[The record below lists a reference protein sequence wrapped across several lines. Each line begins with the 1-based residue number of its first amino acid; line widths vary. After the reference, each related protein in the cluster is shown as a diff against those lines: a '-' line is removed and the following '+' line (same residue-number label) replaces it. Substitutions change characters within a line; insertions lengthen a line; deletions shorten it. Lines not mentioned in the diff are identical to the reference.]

1 MSADHSTED
10 ATCVAPTTTLTPE
23 WRADRPP
30 FRTTAWF
37 AIRDRVLGARWTI
50 SAPTSSDCPR
60 PARVN
65 PMNSAE
71 APGPTKSARG
81 TLFVR
86 RDPQIHVD
94 PLDRGARV

>member
-1 MSADHSTED
+1 MGEDLSTED
-10 ATCVAPTTTLTPE
+10 EHCFAPTTTLTPE
-23 WRADRPP
+23 RRADRPP

-37 AIRDRVLGARWTI
+37 AIRDRVLGARCTT

-81 TLFVR
+81 TFFVR
-86 RDPQIHVD
+86 RDPRFTSTHSIEA
-94 PLDRGARV
+94 PA